1 MSKQQP
7 LVASYLIINATPQ
20 YTAAMSFKRTLA
32 VLLVALVAS
41 ASAFVPSQNSHNH
54 QQPTPVSQLRTAD
67 LSGTTGAVRLGAT
80 ALNER
85 QWNFNRG
92 RGPFGMKKN
101 AEIWNGRAAQMGFTI
116 VLLQELITGKG
127 VVQGIQEGDPF
138 NMVCL
143 GLGVAGIFG
152 LTAFLAFK
160 GKESDI
166 TY

>member
-1 MSKQQP
+1 
-7 LVASYLIINATPQ
+7 
-20 YTAAMSFKRTLA
+20 MSFQRTLA
-32 VLLVALVAS
+32 VLFVALAS
-41 ASAFVPSQNSHNH
+41 ASAFAPSSQNGHR
-54 QQPTPVSQLRTAD
+54 QPVAAAPTTPASQLRTAN
-67 LSGTTGAVRLGAT
+67 LSSGAGRLGAT
-80 ALNER
+80 ALSER

-127 VVQGIQEGDPF
+127 VVQGLQEGNAF

-143 GLGVAGIFG
+143 GLAVAGTLG
-152 LTAFLAFK
+152 LTVFLAIK

>member
-1 MSKQQP
+1 
-7 LVASYLIINATPQ
+7 
-20 YTAAMSFKRTLA
+20 MSFKRTLA
-32 VLLVALVAS
+32 VLFVALAS
-41 ASAFVPSQNSHNH
+41 ASAFVPSQNSHS
-54 QQPTPVSQLRTAD
+54 PKAAATTPVSQLRTAD
-67 LSGTTGAVRLGAT
+67 LSGTTASAAASGRLGAT
-80 ALNER
+80 ALHER

-101 AEIWNGRAAQMGFTI
+101 AEVWNGRAAQMGFTF

-127 VVQGIQEGDPF
+127 VVQGLQEGNPF

-143 GLGVAGIFG
+143 GIAVFGVVG
-152 LTAFLAFK
+152 LTAFLAVK

>member
-1 MSKQQP
+1 
-7 LVASYLIINATPQ
+7 
-20 YTAAMSFKRTLA
+20 MSFKRTLA

-41 ASAFVPSQNSHNH
+41 ASAFVPSPNSHNN

-67 LSGTTGAVRLGAT
+67 LTGTTGAVRLGAT
-80 ALNER
+80 ALHER

-127 VVQGIQEGDPF
+127 VVQGLQEGNAF

-143 GLGVAGIFG
+143 GLAVAGTLG
-152 LTAFLAFK
+152 LTVFLAIK

>member
-1 MSKQQP
+1 
-7 LVASYLIINATPQ
+7 
-20 YTAAMSFKRTLA
+20 MSFKRTLA

-41 ASAFVPSQNSHNH
+41 ASAFVPSQNSHN
-54 QQPTPVSQLRTAD
+54 QQQTKTPVSQLRPAD
-67 LSGTTGAVRLGAT
+67 LTGTTGTVRLGAT

-101 AEIWNGRAAQMGFTI
+101 AEIWNGRAAQVGFTV

-127 VVQGIQEGDPF
+127 VVQGIQEGNPF

-143 GLGVAGIFG
+143 GLGAVGILG

>member
-1 MSKQQP
+1 
-7 LVASYLIINATPQ
+7 
-20 YTAAMSFKRTLA
+20 MSFKRTLA

-41 ASAFVPSQNSHNH
+41 ASAFVPSQNSHN
-54 QQPTPVSQLRTAD
+54 QQTPVSKLRTAD
-67 LSGTTGAVRLGAT
+67 LSGTTGSVRLGAT

-143 GLGVAGIFG
+143 GLAVAGTLG
-152 LTAFLAFK
+152 LTVFLAIK

>member
-1 MSKQQP
+1 
-7 LVASYLIINATPQ
+7 
-20 YTAAMSFKRTLA
+20 MSFKRTFA

-41 ASAFVPSQNSHNH
+41 ASAFAPSQKSHN
-54 QQPTPVSQLRTAD
+54 QQKTPVSQLRTAD
-67 LSGTTGAVRLGAT
+67 LSGTTGSVRLGAT

-101 AEIWNGRAAQMGFTI
+101 AEIWNGRAAQMGFTF

-143 GLGVAGIFG
+143 GLGVAGIVG
-152 LTAFLAFK
+152 LTAFLTFK

>member
-1 MSKQQP
+1 
-7 LVASYLIINATPQ
+7 
-20 YTAAMSFKRTLA
+20 MSFKRTLA

-41 ASAFVPSQNSHNH
+41 ASAFVPSQNSHN
-54 QQPTPVSQLRTAD
+54 QQTPVSKLRTAD
-67 LSGTTGAVRLGAT
+67 LSGTTGSVRLGAT